1 MHSVLIVNTSLTDEA
16 DHIGDAHIR
25 LGNVSTAYSETNPI
39 AKSGIVDGGFFELD
53 PLLTGGG
60 LRSGRYLTLR
70 RDKKEGN
77 ERSFSIAEMRVY

>member
-1 MHSVLIVNTSLTDEA
+1 MHSVMIINTSLDDEA
-16 DHIGDAHIR
+16 EHIGDAHIR
-25 LGNVSTAYSETNPI
+25 LGNLSTAYSETNLI

-53 PLLTGGG
+53 PLLTGG

-77 ERSFSIAEMRVY
+77 ERRFSIAEMRVY